1 MSKVF
6 TWLFGAITGL
16 LAGVML
22 IAWSMVTE
30 PREFAEMAES
40 FSNE

>member
-16 LAGVML
+16 LAGITLMSVSMIVDPKRFMA
-22 IAWSMVTE
+22 IAKSYIE
-30 PREFAEMAES
+30 E
-40 FSNE
+40 